1 MNRKK
6 NPEIGKNYSKLN
18 IFFDIGIYHL
28 DSLHKNGRVTRDPPK
43 EHNLPASLC
52 YCG

>member
-6 NPEIGKNYSKLN
+6 NPEIGKIYSKLN
-18 IFFDIGIYHL
+18 IFSDIGIYHP

-43 EHNLPASLC
+43 VHKGPVPLC

>member
-6 NPEIGKNYSKLN
+6 NPEIGKNYFKLN
-18 IFFDIGIYHL
+18 IFLYIEIYHL
-28 DSLHKNGRVTRDPPK
+28 DSLHKNERVTRDPPK
-43 EHNLPASLC
+43 VRKGPVPLP